1 MQNISRHPTGL
12 RPVSFRQELLPE
24 KRLATTVS
32 RNGFTLVELLVVIL
46 IIGILV
52 AMLIPAIQQ
61 VRGAARRIQ
70 CANNLKQLALACH
83 SYHSSSNRLPPGV
96 NLSLIYDFETV
107 SRLKELGF
115 SYRPPHPTNV
125 DSWLTLI
132 LPHIEQ
138 GALPEKLGTGISYSA
153 FGDEHPPG
161 TVIEIFLCPSDYIPE
176 PTLSYVFPV
185 QVLETG
191 EVEESVFKFGVNSY
205 FGNSGA
211 INWPIS
217 QATFDG
223 TLFANSKKTL
233 SSISSRDGTSNTIL
247 CGERYSYDAEWDVL
261 PEIRGWGRRFSA
273 RFMSL
278 YTLSSGESPV
288 NFSIPKGE
296 GPSPPVDLQS
306 QRLGAWGSGHV
317 GGANFAMADGS
328 VSFLTLTSASDLP
341 ALQALCIDGDGS
353 VIFASDR

>member
-1 MQNISRHPTGL
+1 MQNISRHPSGL
-12 RPVSFRQELLPE
+12 MPVFCRQELLPE
-24 KRLATTVS
+24 KRLAKTFG

-83 SYHSSSNRLPPGV
+83 SYHSARERLPPGV

-107 SRLKELGF
+107 ERLKELGF
-115 SYRPPHPTNV
+115 SYRPPHRTHV
-125 DSWLTLI
+125 DSWLKLI
-132 LPHIEQ
+132 LAHIEQ
-138 GALPEKLGTGISYSA
+138 GALPQKLGSGISYSYSE
-153 FGDEHPPG
+153 DDHPPG
-161 TVIEIFLCPSDYIPE
+161 TVIETFLCPSDYIPE
-176 PTLSYVFPV
+176 QTLSYVFPV
-185 QVLETG
+185 QDFETG
-191 EVEESVFKFGVNSY
+191 EFEESVFKFGVNSY
-205 FGNSGA
+205 FGNSGT

-233 SSISSRDGTSNTIL
+233 SSISNRDGTSNTIL
-247 CGERYSYDAEWDVL
+247 CGERYSYDSEWDVL
-261 PEIRGWGRRFSA
+261 PEIRGWGRRFNA
-273 RFMSL
+273 KFMSV
-278 YTLSSGESPV
+278 YALSSGVRPV

-296 GPSPPVDLQS
+296 GPSPPVDLQG
-306 QRLGAWGSGHV
+306 QRVGAWGSGHV
-317 GGANFAMADGS
+317 DGANFAMADGS

-341 ALQALCIDGDGS
+341 KLQALCIDGDGL
-353 VIFASDR
+353 VISAF